1 MDPDPSRSCCAP
13 DAHAQ
18 VLAIAVCVPAVP
30 NLGMHLFLP
39 YAFTAGLPTTV

>member
-18 VLAIAVCVPAVP
+18 VPAIAARVPAVQSP
-30 NLGMHLFLP
+30 GMHLFLP
-39 YAFTAGLPTTV
+39 YAFAARLPMTV